1 VAGQSFTQP
10 LTVLPDPRIPT
21 SQTEIESS
29 VKTQLRIRDDIT
41 RASDTFNQ
49 IEWLRKQ
56 IEVIEAM
63 LRPPK
68 KKEKERP
75 PSAEPDDYDEPEPAP
90 AEDEAQSKRKAEL
103 LKTVEEMDKKLQA
116 IEFKLVTPS
125 QLNSD
130 DKYFV
135 EADKV
140 YLNLIWL
147 NAEVGT
153 GGGDVAGGADFAPT
167 DTALDLVKTIEN
179 ELTGAVAD
187 FQKLVEQDLPAFNH
201 ALMENNLAAV
211 TAVPAPGKTEK

>member
-1 VAGQSFTQP
+1 
-10 LTVLPDPRIPT
+10 
-21 SQTEIESS
+21 
-29 VKTQLRIRDDIT
+29 
-41 RASDTFNQ
+41 NQ

-56 IEVIEAM
+56 IEVIETM

-75 PSAEPDDYDEPEPAP
+75 PAAEPDDFDEPEPAP

-103 LKTVEEMDKKLQA
+103 LKIVEEMDKKLQA

-125 QLNSD
+125 QINSD

-167 DTALDLVKTIEN
+167 DTSLDLLQTIEG
-179 ELTGAVAD
+179 ELTGAIAG
-187 FQKLVEQDLPAFNH
+187 FQKLIEQDLPAFNH
-201 ALMENNLAAV
+201 ALTENNIAAV
-211 TAVPAPGKTEK
+211 TAAAA

>member
-1 VAGQSFTQP
+1 
-10 LTVLPDPRIPT
+10 LPDPRVPT
-21 SQTEIESS
+21 SQADIESS
-29 VKTQLRIRDDIT
+29 VKTQLRIREDIT
-41 RASDTFNQ
+41 RASDTINQ

-56 IEVIEAM
+56 IEVIETM

-75 PSAEPDDYDEPEPAP
+75 PSAEPDDFDEPEPAP
-90 AEDEAQSKRKAEL
+90 AEDEAQSKRKVEL
-103 LKTVEEMDKKLQA
+103 LKTVEEMDKKLQT
-116 IEFKLVTPS
+116 IEFKLVTRS
-125 QLNSD
+125 QINSD

-167 DTALDLVKTIEN
+167 DTALGLLQTMET
-179 ELTGAVAD
+179 ELAGAVAD
-187 FQKLVEQDLPAFNH
+187 LEKLIEQDLPTFNH
-201 ALMENNLAAV
+201 TLAENNLAVV
-211 TAVPAPGKTEK
+211 TDTAAGPSKNEK